1 MSQYPSFIHV
11 ALEAVEK
18 LKSNGLSAAREYL
31 ASLPDQEYR
40 DYALGKMAVALAA
53 DNQPDVLDLV
63 DEIVRPLER
72 ADAFIEVGHEYERR
86 QHSEEAKEAFL
97 RAVVTVQSMEP
108 DL

>member
-31 ASLPDQEYR
+31 ASLPDQDYR

-53 DNQPDVLDLV
+53 NNRPGALALV
-63 DEIVRPLER
+63 DEIVRPSER
-72 ADAFIEVGHEYERR
+72 ADAFIEVGREYEIG
-86 QHSEEAKEAFL
+86 QYSKEAKEAFL
-97 RAVVTVQSMEP
+97 RAVR
-108 DL
+108 